1 MVEKYTEGCLT
12 NKLKINAHL
21 QGWILEKLIQSD
33 WRL

>member
-12 NKLKINAHL
+12 KLKINAQL